1 MVLYL
6 TDKTSA
12 STTSAANSMLA
23 ISENVACNGCAWKWR
38 PRSVLQCIGVRM
50 AASSWPT
57 QSYTQETWDPCRLAR
72 AVGSMYDLLLGK
84 GVLPCPSRNSRSSS
98 TATT

>member
-1 MVLYL
+1 MVPYL

-12 STTSAANSMLA
+12 STTSAANSILA
-23 ISENVACNGCAWKWR
+23 ISENIACNGCAWKWQ

-57 QSYTQETWDPCRLAR
+57 QPYAQKHRNTCHLAR
-72 AVGSMYDLLLGK
+72 AVGSMYDLLLSK

-98 TATT
+98 TATI

>member
-1 MVLYL
+1 MHRPVCPMHSSHYLKPYRGDGMVLHFA
-6 TDKTSA
+6 DKTSA

-23 ISENVACNGCAWKWR
+23 MSENIACNGCAWKWR

-57 QSYTQETWDPCRLAR
+57 QSYTPKNMEHP
-72 AVGSMYDLLLGK
+72 
-84 GVLPCPSRNSRSSS
+84 LPRQGFWGDV
-98 TATT
+98 